1 MKRSVF
7 ILRLAVFVAAAVMLA
22 ICGAVAWLTMTSTNP
37 SDDYYYLNHIL
48 LTGVLA
54 ASVPYF
60 IALYQS
66 HKLLVNIDA
75 SRAFSDSSVHA
86 LKVITRCAFADFLI
100 CAIAGLPFFYVVAE
114 MEDAPGLI
122 VIGMVIAGIAFVI
135 SVFAAVL
142 GRLLQDV
149 IAMKSEND
157 LTI

>member
-1 MKRSVF
+1 MKRSIL
-7 ILRLAVFVAAAVMLA
+7 ILRLAVFVAGAVMLA

-37 SDDYYYLNHIL
+37 SDDYYYLNYIL

-66 HKLLVNIDA
+66 QKLLVNIDA
-75 SRAFSDSSVHA
+75 SRAFSDSSVLA
-86 LKVITRCAFADFLI
+86 LKAITRCAFADFLI
-100 CAIAGLPFFYVVAE
+100 CAIAGLPFFYTVAQI
-114 MEDAPGLI
+114 EDAPGLI
-122 VIGMVIAGIAFVI
+122 LIGMAITGLAFVI
-135 SVFAAVL
+135 SVFASIL
-142 GRLLQDV
+142 NRLLQEV